1 MIRNLCFF
9 LLALAALSA
18 CRSRAKADFSDFAV
32 FYEKFHQ
39 DSAFQMA
46 HIQFPMQ
53 GLPDN
58 ADSATLASNTFR
70 WEPSNWK
77 INKPIDF
84 EKSGFSQ
91 QVQPLGDGLVIE
103 KIVHESGKYAMLR
116 RFAKLDDQWYLI
128 YYAGLNPVE

>member
-1 MIRNLCFF
+1 MIRNLSFL

-18 CRSRAKADFSDFAV
+18 CRPRAKADFSDFAV

-58 ADSATLASNTFR
+58 ADSVTLASNTFR
-70 WEPSNWK
+70 WDASNWK

-84 EKSGFSQ
+84 NKSGFSQ
-91 QVQPLGDGLVIE
+91 QVQPLGEGLVIE